1 MLPVFTSSKFFAFRA
16 EHNGKYLQSVY
27 RKNAA
32 GNHIEASGGVEAN
45 ARTSFLVERSE
56 EEEGL
61 MHVQCC
67 YNNKYWAPVQ
77 VQDSGRS
84 RWIMGTAD
92 EPEED
97 LSSPSCTLFQALP
110 GKDKDNSIRF
120 LHSGKQKFAC
130 VVSIG
135 DKTYMQ
141 LDDGDDQENKSGNF
155 TVGFPQEFPKHV
167 AFRGDNGKYLSI
179 KPLSTLD
186 NIGLIILQIV
196 IFEVILPTTTMVFC
210 QNLLRFQM
218 KKIKDA
224 RAIFTTFINADGTV
238 RIKSNAGGFWRRNS
252 TDMILTPL
260 VQQDDNDPDSLF
272 EVVTRDGFI
281 ALRNL
286 GNNKF
291 CRSIG
296 EENVLGACDDSISKW
311 AKLKLEVPVKS
322 REISDVKFNLD
333 EARIYNKK
341 IINAVTVTRR
351 NYTSGEIKATFSFT
365 KKVEMVST
373 WVTSGSFKIGVKAKF
388 TLGPLMPVITGGHVR
403 TSVEATVSLS
413 KPTSQ
418 KNTDEAMVTED
429 YFIPPRT
436 TAAGTFHAMRASC
449 DVPYSYKQTDVLTTG
464 EEVTT
469 IHDDGIYTV
478 ANNYNFHFRVTDDR
492 EEIINLGG

>member
-1 MLPVFTSSKFFAFRA
+1 MLPAFTSSKFFAFRA

-45 ARTSFLVERSE
+45 ARTRFMVERSE

-84 RWIMGTAD
+84 CWIIGTAD

-110 GKDKDNSIRF
+110 GKDNDNSIRF

-141 LDDGDDQENKSGNF
+141 LDDGDDQENKSVNF
-155 TVGFPQEFPKHV
+155 GFPQEFPKHV
-167 AFRGDNGKYLSI
+167 AFRGDNDKYLSI

-186 NIGLIILQIV
+186 NIGLRLSSFGGFSEKLPSPSFLEKKLGEGSFLEKPPKELSLIILQIV
-196 IFEVILPTTTMVFC
+196 IYEW
-210 QNLLRFQM
+210 
-218 KKIKDA
+218 
-224 RAIFTTFINADGTV
+224 DGPYKV
-238 RIKSNAGGFWRRNS
+238 QCWVFWRRNS

-296 EENVLGACDDSISKW
+296 EENVLGASDDSISKW

-322 REISDVKFNLD
+322 REVSDVKFNLD
-333 EARIYNKK
+333 EAKIYNKK
-341 IINAVTVTRR
+341 IMNVVTVTRR
-351 NYTSGEIKATFSFT
+351 NDTSGEIKVTFSFT

-373 WVTSGSFKIGVKAKF
+373 WVTSGSFNIGVKAKF
-388 TLGPLMPVITGGHVR
+388 TLGPLVLVITGGHVR
-403 TSVEATVSLS
+403 TSAEATVSLS
-413 KPTSQ
+413 RPTSQ
-418 KNTDEAMVTED
+418 NNTDEAMVTED
-429 YFIPPRT
+429 YFIPPKT

-469 IHDDGIYTV
+469 IHNDGIYTV
-478 ANNYNFHFRVTDDR
+478 ANNYNFHFCVTDDR